1 LQAKINNETQ
11 HIDGEKVGLYRSLLK
26 IVAELN
32 EKQYTEG
39 NSTQNRRQA
48 AVVEHNDL
56 SDPASDTDTA
66 QG

>member
-1 LQAKINNETQ
+1 MQTKTINETQ
-11 HIDGEKVGLYRSLLK
+11 QINGEKVGLYRSLLR
-26 IVAELN
+26 IVAQLN

-48 AVVEHNDL
+48 DVVEHNDL
-56 SDPASDTDTA
+56 SDPASDSDTA

>member
-1 LQAKINNETQ
+1 MTAKLKQKQAQDGINQLHVSRT
-11 HIDGEKVGLYRSLLK
+11 LLR

-39 NSTQNRRQA
+39 NSTQNGRQA
-48 AVVEHNDL
+48 EVVEHNDL
-56 SDPASDTDTA
+56 SNPASDVSTT

>member
-1 LQAKINNETQ
+1 MTAKLQNKQPQDGINQ
-11 HIDGEKVGLYRSLLK
+11 VHVSRALLR
-26 IVAELN
+26 IVAQLN

-56 SDPASDTDTA
+56 SDPASDRDTS